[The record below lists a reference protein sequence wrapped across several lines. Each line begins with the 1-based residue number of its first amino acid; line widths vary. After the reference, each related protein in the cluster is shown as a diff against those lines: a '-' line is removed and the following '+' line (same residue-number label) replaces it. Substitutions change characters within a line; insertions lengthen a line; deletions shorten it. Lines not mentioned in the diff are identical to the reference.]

1 MNAHYDVIVF
11 GGACCDLIF
20 HGLPS
25 MPKLGEEIWAAG
37 LELSAGGMM
46 NTAAALARLGLKVG
60 LVAEAGTDVWGGVIA
75 ETMREEGID
84 TSFLHIHKGPYPQL
98 TVAINYDNDRSF
110 VSYAAKHGMIAH
122 QAHMLRCIRNSDAKM
137 YHFSATREYA
147 DAIKEAKRL
156 QKNVSL
162 DTPWDEQW
170 LQHPEFK
177 SLIRLADIFLP
188 NQKEA
193 EVITG
198 KSDPYE
204 ALETLAQWVPV
215 AVVKMGE
222 RGAICKADGVVYS
235 TAAPAVEAVD
245 ATGAGD
251 CFAAGFL
258 FGRIRGRSVE
268 ECLKIA
274 VFCGSKCVGSVGG
287 FAGAPT
293 LAQIAEELP
302 FVRIQS

>member
-1 MNAHYDVIVF
+1 MNTQHDVIVF

-25 MPKLGEEIWAAG
+25 MPKLGEEIWAEG

-60 LVAEAGTDVWGGVIA
+60 LVAEAGTDVWGGFIA

-84 TSFLHIHKGPYPQL
+84 PSFLHIHEGPYPQL
-98 TVAINYDNDRSF
+98 TVAINYKNDRSF
-110 VSYAAKHGMIAH
+110 VSYAAKHGMAAH
-122 QAHMLRCIRNSDAKM
+122 QAHMLRCVRDSDAKM
-137 YHFSATREYA
+137 YHFSASREYA

-156 QKNVSL
+156 QKTISL
-162 DTPWDEQW
+162 DASWDEEW
-170 LQHPEFK
+170 LRHPEFK
-177 SLIRLADIFLP
+177 SLVGLADIFLP

-198 KSDPYE
+198 KADPYE
-204 ALETLAQWVPV
+204 ALEALAQWVPV
-215 AVVKMGE
+215 AVVKLGE
-222 RGAICKADGVVYS
+222 QGAICKADGVVYS
-235 TAAPAVEAVD
+235 MAAQAVEAVD

-258 FGRIRGRSVE
+258 YGRIAGMSIE

-274 VFCGSKCVGSVGG
+274 VYCGSRCVAAVGG

-293 LAQIAEELP
+293 LAQIARELP